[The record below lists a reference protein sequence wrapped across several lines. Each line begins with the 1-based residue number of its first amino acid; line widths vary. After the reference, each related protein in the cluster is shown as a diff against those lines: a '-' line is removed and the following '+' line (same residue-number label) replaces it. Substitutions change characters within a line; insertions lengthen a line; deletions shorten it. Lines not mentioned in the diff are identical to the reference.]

1 MLIAAFEKGP
11 VIYQEWLGDTKVVRV
26 SQNAVIKA
34 GVQVLQIEAAA
45 MRLIQEFKYDD
56 HIEGLNAMG
65 YIVMEYVPGTCLGD
79 GAWRELSPIT
89 KAAVYD
95 QLISYIQQLQAFSL
109 PPDLRLGRIGDGLS
123 IGSVFSHCGSGPFDS
138 LAAFVRYFNLKL
150 ELTRRCGRAQ
160 GSDFTEEEFSPLTFI
175 HGDIA
180 EKNLIL
186 DPSGTLWLMDWAL
199 AGVYPAFFEWAAM
212 QRQEWTKG
220 FVDGLKARLVE
231 KGFCDNMVDE
241 EK

>member
-1 MLIAAFEKGP
+1 MFRSFTRFLE
-11 VIYQEWLGDTKVVRV
+11 
-26 SQNAVIKA
+26 
-34 GVQVLQIEAAA
+34 
-45 MRLIQEFKYDD
+45 EFKYDD

-241 EK
+241 EKVKRFLRLSWRLDFPVFDEAYES